1 MLNTEFIPRINKA
14 LPDGCDQINPA
25 ILSDAL
31 DDLGITNQVMSIGM
45 RPLDE
50 SLTLC
55 GRARTGAYMEVPY
68 LEEGINPYRL
78 EIALVD
84 DLRKND
90 VAVLSCGGS
99 SRIAPWGGLLSTA
112 AKARGSV
119 GCVTDGYVRDIM
131 EIRRLEFPVFAGGVA
146 PLDSKGRGQIMST
159 DVPVICD
166 GVRICPGDLVVGNAD
181 GVVVVPQEHELNVM
195 AKTLEKH
202 IGEDNSINELRA
214 GNYLRDV
221 FDKYGIL

>member
-1 MLNTEFIPRINKA
+1 MSAEFFPRINKA
-14 LPDGCDQINPA
+14 LPEGFDQLNPA
-25 ILSDAL
+25 ILSDVL
-31 DDLGITNQVMSIGM
+31 DDLGIENQVMSIGV

-50 SLTLC
+50 SLILC

-84 DLRKND
+84 DLCKND

-112 AKARGSV
+112 AKARGAA
-119 GCVTDGYVRDIM
+119 GCVTDGYVRDTI
-131 EIRRLEFPVFAGGVA
+131 EVRRLKFPVFAGGIA

-166 GVRICPGDLVVGNAD
+166 GVRVSPGDLVVGNAD
-181 GVVVVPQEHELNVM
+181 GVVVVPQEHELDVM
-195 AKTLEKH
+195 AKAFEKH
-202 IGEDNSINELRA
+202 AGEDNSIKELRA
-214 GNYLRDV
+214 GSYLRDV
-221 FDKYGIL
+221 FEKYGIL

>member
-1 MLNTEFIPRINKA
+1 MSTEFISRINKD
-14 LPDGCDQINPA
+14 LPEGCNQLNPA
-25 ILSDAL
+25 ILSDVL

-84 DLRKND
+84 DLCKND

-112 AKARGSV
+112 AKARGAA
-119 GCVTDGYVRDIM
+119 GCVTDGYVRDTI
-131 EIRRLEFPVFAGGVA
+131 EVRRLKFPVFAGGIA

-166 GVRICPGDLVVGNAD
+166 GVRVSPGDLVVGNAD
-181 GVVVVPQEHELNVM
+181 GVVVVPQEHELDVM
-195 AKTLEKH
+195 AKAFEKH
-202 IGEDNSINELRA
+202 AGEDNSIKELRA
-214 GNYLRDV
+214 GSYLRDV

>member
-1 MLNTEFIPRINKA
+1 LSTEFIPRINKA
-14 LPDGCDQINPA
+14 LPEGFDQLNPA
-25 ILSDAL
+25 ILSDVL
-31 DDLGITNQVMSIGM
+31 DDLGIANQVMSIGI

-84 DLRKND
+84 DLCKND

-112 AKARGSV
+112 AKARGAA
-119 GCVTDGYVRDIM
+119 GCVTDGYVRDTI
-131 EIRRLEFPVFAGGVA
+131 EVRRLKFPVFAGGIA

-166 GVRICPGDLVVGNAD
+166 GVRVSPGDLVVGNAD
-181 GVVVVPQEHELNVM
+181 GVVVVPQEHELDVM
-195 AKTLEKH
+195 AKAFEKH
-202 IGEDNSINELRA
+202 AGEDNSIKELRA
-214 GNYLRDV
+214 GSYLRDV
-221 FDKYGIL
+221 FEKYGIL

>member
-1 MLNTEFIPRINKA
+1 MSTEFIQRLNKA
-14 LPDGCDQINPA
+14 LPEGCDQLNPA
-25 ILSDAL
+25 ILSDVL
-31 DDLGITNQVMSIGM
+31 DDLGIANQVMSIGI

-84 DLRKND
+84 DLCKND

-112 AKARGSV
+112 AKARGSA
-119 GCVTDGYVRDIM
+119 GCVTDGYVRDTI
-131 EIRRLEFPVFAGGVA
+131 EVRRLKFPVFAGGVA

-166 GVRICPGDLVVGNAD
+166 GVRVSPGDLVVGNAD
-181 GVVVVPQEHELNVM
+181 GVVVVPQEHELDVM
-195 AKTLEKH
+195 AKAFEKH
-202 IGEDNSINELRA
+202 AGEDNSIKELRA
-214 GNYLRDV
+214 GSYLRDV
-221 FDKYGIL
+221 FEKYGIL

>member
-1 MLNTEFIPRINKA
+1 LSTEFIPRINKDS
-14 LPDGCDQINPA
+14 PEGCNQLNPA
-25 ILSDAL
+25 ILSDVL

-112 AKARGSV
+112 AKARGSA

>member
-1 MLNTEFIPRINKA
+1 LSTEFIPRINKA
-14 LPDGCDQINPA
+14 LPEGFYQLNPA
-25 ILSDAL
+25 ILSDVL
-31 DDLGITNQVMSIGM
+31 DDLGIANQVMSIGI

-112 AKARGSV
+112 AKARGSA

>member
-1 MLNTEFIPRINKA
+1 MSAEFFPRINKA
-14 LPDGCDQINPA
+14 LPEGFDQLNPA
-25 ILSDAL
+25 ILSDVL
-31 DDLGITNQVMSIGM
+31 DDLGIENQVMSIGV

-50 SLTLC
+50 SLILC

-84 DLRKND
+84 DLRQND
-90 VAVLSCGGS
+90 VAILACGGS

-112 AKARGSV
+112 AKARGSA

>member
-1 MLNTEFIPRINKA
+1 MSTEFIQRLNKA
-14 LPDGCDQINPA
+14 LPEGFDQLNPA
-25 ILSDAL
+25 ILSDVL
-31 DDLGITNQVMSIGM
+31 DDLGIENQVMSIGV

-50 SLTLC
+50 SLILC

-84 DLRKND
+84 DLCKND

-112 AKARGSV
+112 AKARGAA
-119 GCVTDGYVRDIM
+119 GCVTDGYVRDTI
-131 EIRRLEFPVFAGGVA
+131 EVRRLKFPVFAGGIA

-166 GVRICPGDLVVGNAD
+166 GVRVSPGDLVVGNAD
-181 GVVVVPQEHELNVM
+181 GVVVVPQEHELDVM
-195 AKTLEKH
+195 AKAFEKH
-202 IGEDNSINELRA
+202 AGEDNSIKELRA
-214 GNYLRDV
+214 GSYLRDV
-221 FDKYGIL
+221 FEKYGIL

>member
-1 MLNTEFIPRINKA
+1 MSTEFIPRINKA
-14 LPDGCDQINPA
+14 LPEGFYQLNPT
-25 ILSDAL
+25 ILSDVL
-31 DDLGITNQVMSIGM
+31 DDLGIANQVMSIGI

-84 DLRKND
+84 DLCKND

-112 AKARGSV
+112 AKARGAA
-119 GCVTDGYVRDIM
+119 GCVTDGYVRDTI
-131 EIRRLEFPVFAGGVA
+131 EVRRLKFPVFAGGIA

-166 GVRICPGDLVVGNAD
+166 GVRVSPGDLVVGNAD
-181 GVVVVPQEHELNVM
+181 GVVVVPQVHELDVM
-195 AKTLEKH
+195 AKAFEKH
-202 IGEDNSINELRA
+202 AGEDNSIKELRA
-214 GNYLRDV
+214 GSYLRDV
-221 FDKYGIL
+221 FEKYGIL

>member
-1 MLNTEFIPRINKA
+1 MSTEFIPRINKD
-14 LPDGCDQINPA
+14 LPEGCNQLNPA
-25 ILSDAL
+25 ILSDVL

>member
-1 MLNTEFIPRINKA
+1 MSTEFIPRINKT
-14 LPDGCDQINPA
+14 LPEGYDQLNPA
-25 ILSDAL
+25 ILSDVL
-31 DDLGITNQVMSIGM
+31 DDLGILNQVMSIGM
-45 RPLDE
+45 RPIDE
-50 SLTLC
+50 SLMLC

-84 DLRKND
+84 DLCKND

-112 AKARGSV
+112 AKARGSA
-119 GCVTDGYVRDIM
+119 GCVTDGYVRDTI
-131 EIRRLEFPVFAGGVA
+131 EVRRLKFPVFAGGVA

-159 DVPVICD
+159 DVPIICD
-166 GVRICPGDLVVGNAD
+166 GVRVSPGDLVVGNAD
-181 GVVVVPQEHELNVM
+181 GVVVVPQEYEFEVM
-195 AKTLEKH
+195 ARAFEKH
-202 IGEDNSINELRA
+202 TSEDNSIKELRA
-214 GNYLRDV
+214 GSYLRDV

>member
-1 MLNTEFIPRINKA
+1 LSSKFIPRINKA
-14 LPDGCDQINPA
+14 LPEGFDQLNSA
-25 ILSDAL
+25 ILSDVL
-31 DDLGITNQVMSIGM
+31 DELGIENQVMSPIM

-50 SLTLC
+50 TLTLC

-84 DLRKND
+84 DLRQND
-90 VAVLSCGGS
+90 VAVLACGGS

-112 AKARGSV
+112 AKARGST
-119 GCVTDGYVRDIM
+119 GCVTDGYVRDTI
-131 EIRRLEFPVFAGGVA
+131 EIRRLEFPVFACGVA

-166 GVRICPGDLVVGNAD
+166 GVKVNPGDLVVGNAD
-181 GVVVVPQEHELNVM
+181 GVVVVPQEHELEVM
-195 AKTLEKH
+195 AKALEK
-202 IGEDNSINELRA
+202 IDGEHNSIKELRA
-214 GNYLRDV
+214 GSYLRDV
-221 FDKYGIL
+221 FEKYGIL

>member
-1 MLNTEFIPRINKA
+1 MSTEFIPRINKD
-14 LPDGCDQINPA
+14 LPEGCNQLNPA
-25 ILSDAL
+25 ILSDVL

-84 DLRKND
+84 DLRQND

>member
-1 MLNTEFIPRINKA
+1 MSAEFIPRINKA
-14 LPDGCDQINPA
+14 LPEGFDQLNPA
-25 ILSDAL
+25 ILFDVL
-31 DDLGITNQVMSIGM
+31 DDLGIENQVMSIGI

-84 DLRKND
+84 DLRQND
-90 VAVLSCGGS
+90 VAILACGGS

-112 AKARGSV
+112 AKARGSA
-119 GCVTDGYVRDIM
+119 GCVTDGYVRDTI
-131 EIRRLEFPVFAGGVA
+131 EIRRLEFPVFACGVA

-166 GVRICPGDLVVGNAD
+166 GVRVSPGDLVVGNAD
-181 GVVVVPQEHELNVM
+181 GVVVVPQEHELEVM
-195 AKTLEKH
+195 AKALEKNA
-202 IGEDNSINELRA
+202 GEHNSIKELRA
-214 GNYLRDV
+214 GSYLRDV

>member
-1 MLNTEFIPRINKA
+1 MSTEFIPRINKT
-14 LPDGCDQINPA
+14 LPEGYDQLNPA
-25 ILSDAL
+25 ILSDVL
-31 DDLGITNQVMSIGM
+31 DDLGILNQVMSIGM
-45 RPLDE
+45 RPIDE
-50 SLTLC
+50 SLILC

-84 DLRKND
+84 DLCKND

-112 AKARGSV
+112 AKARGSA
-119 GCVTDGYVRDIM
+119 GCVTDGYVRDII
-131 EIRRLEFPVFAGGVA
+131 EVRRLGFPVFAGGVA

-166 GVRICPGDLVVGNAD
+166 GVRVCPGDLVVGNAD
-181 GVVVVPQEHELNVM
+181 GVVAVPQEYEVDVM
-195 AKTLEKH
+195 AKAFEKH
-202 IGEDNSINELRA
+202 TGEDNSIKELRE
-214 GNYLRDV
+214 GSYLRDV

>member
-1 MLNTEFIPRINKA
+1 MSTEFIPRINKD
-14 LPDGCDQINPA
+14 LPEGCNQLNPA
-25 ILSDAL
+25 ILSDVL

-84 DLRKND
+84 DLCKND

-112 AKARGSV
+112 AKARGSA

>member
-1 MLNTEFIPRINKA
+1 MSTEFIPRINKD
-14 LPDGCDQINPA
+14 LPEGCNQLNPA
-25 ILSDAL
+25 ILSDVL

-84 DLRKND
+84 DLRQND

-112 AKARGSV
+112 AKARGSA

-166 GVRICPGDLVVGNAD
+166 GVMVSSGDLVVGNAD

>member
-1 MLNTEFIPRINKA
+1 MSAEFIPRINKS
-14 LPDGCDQINPA
+14 LPEGFDQLNPA
-25 ILSDAL
+25 ILSDVL
-31 DDLGITNQVMSIGM
+31 DDLGIENQVMSIGV

-50 SLTLC
+50 SLILC
-55 GRARTGAYMEVPY
+55 GRARTRAYMEVPY

-84 DLRKND
+84 DLCKND

-112 AKARGSV
+112 AKARGAA
-119 GCVTDGYVRDIM
+119 GCVTDGYVRDTI
-131 EIRRLEFPVFAGGVA
+131 EVRRLKFPVFAGGIA

-166 GVRICPGDLVVGNAD
+166 GVRVSPGDLVVGNAD
-181 GVVVVPQEHELNVM
+181 GVVVVPQEHELDVM
-195 AKTLEKH
+195 AKAFEKH
-202 IGEDNSINELRA
+202 AGEDNSIKELRA
-214 GNYLRDV
+214 GSYLRDV
-221 FDKYGIL
+221 FEKYGIL

>member
-1 MLNTEFIPRINKA
+1 LSTEFIPRINKA
-14 LPDGCDQINPA
+14 LPEGFYQLNPA
-25 ILSDAL
+25 ILSDVL
-31 DDLGITNQVMSIGM
+31 DDLGIANQVMSIGI

-84 DLRKND
+84 DLRQND

-112 AKARGSV
+112 AKARGSA
-119 GCVTDGYVRDIM
+119 GCVTDGYV
-131 EIRRLEFPVFAGGVA
+131 
-146 PLDSKGRGQIMST
+146 
-159 DVPVICD
+159 
-166 GVRICPGDLVVGNAD
+166 
-181 GVVVVPQEHELNVM
+181 
-195 AKTLEKH
+195 
-202 IGEDNSINELRA
+202 
-214 GNYLRDV
+214 
-221 FDKYGIL
+221 

>member
-1 MLNTEFIPRINKA
+1 MSTEFIPRINKA
-14 LPDGCDQINPA
+14 LPEGFYQLNPA
-25 ILSDAL
+25 ILSDVL
-31 DDLGITNQVMSIGM
+31 DDLGIANQVMSIGI

-84 DLRKND
+84 DLRQND

-112 AKARGSV
+112 AKARGAA
-119 GCVTDGYVRDIM
+119 GCVTDGYVRDTI
-131 EIRRLEFPVFAGGVA
+131 EVRRLKFPVFAGGIA

-166 GVRICPGDLVVGNAD
+166 GVRVSPGDLVVGNAD
-181 GVVVVPQEHELNVM
+181 GVVVVPQEHELDVM
-195 AKTLEKH
+195 AKAFEKH
-202 IGEDNSINELRA
+202 AGEDNSIKELRA
-214 GNYLRDV
+214 GSYLRDV
-221 FDKYGIL
+221 FEKYGIL

>member
-1 MLNTEFIPRINKA
+1 MNTEFIPRINKT
-14 LPDGCDQINPA
+14 LPEGCDQLNPA
-25 ILSDAL
+25 ILSDVL
-31 DDLGITNQVMSIGM
+31 DDLGIANQVMSIGM
-45 RPLDE
+45 RPIDE
-50 SLTLC
+50 SLMLC

-84 DLRKND
+84 DLRQND

-112 AKARGSV
+112 AKARGSA
-119 GCVTDGYVRDIM
+119 GCVTDGYVRDII
-131 EIRRLEFPVFAGGVA
+131 EIRTLEFPVFACGVA

-166 GVRICPGDLVVGNAD
+166 GVRVNPGDLIVGNAD
-181 GVVVVPQEHELNVM
+181 GVVVVPQEHELEVM
-195 AKTLEKH
+195 AKALEKKA
-202 IGEDNSINELRA
+202 GEHNSIKELRS
-214 GNYLRDV
+214 GIYLRNI
-221 FDKYGIL
+221 FEKYGIL

>member
-1 MLNTEFIPRINKA
+1 LSTEFIPRINKD
-14 LPDGCDQINPA
+14 LPEGCNQLNPA
-25 ILSDAL
+25 ILSDVL

-112 AKARGSV
+112 AKARGSA

>member
-1 MLNTEFIPRINKA
+1 MSTEFIPRVNKT
-14 LPDGCDQINPA
+14 LPEGYDQLNPA
-25 ILSDAL
+25 ILSDVL
-31 DDLGITNQVMSIGM
+31 DDLGILNQVMSIGM
-45 RPLDE
+45 RPIDE
-50 SLTLC
+50 SLILC

-84 DLRKND
+84 DLCKND

-112 AKARGSV
+112 AKARGSA
-119 GCVTDGYVRDIM
+119 GCVTDGYVRDTI
-131 EIRRLEFPVFAGGVA
+131 EVRRLKFPVFAGGVA

-159 DVPVICD
+159 DVPIICD
-166 GVRICPGDLVVGNAD
+166 GVRVSPGDLVVGNAD
-181 GVVVVPQEHELNVM
+181 GVVVVPQEYEFDVM
-195 AKTLEKH
+195 AKAFEKH
-202 IGEDNSINELRA
+202 TGEDNSIKELRA
-214 GNYLRDV
+214 GSYLRDV

>member
-1 MLNTEFIPRINKA
+1 LSTEFIPRINKD
-14 LPDGCDQINPA
+14 LPEGCNQLNPA
-25 ILSDAL
+25 ILSDVL

>member
-1 MLNTEFIPRINKA
+1 MSTEFIPRINKD
-14 LPDGCDQINPA
+14 LPEGCDQLNPA
-25 ILSDAL
+25 ILSDVL

-84 DLRKND
+84 DLRQND

-112 AKARGSV
+112 AKARGSA
-119 GCVTDGYVRDIM
+119 GCVTDGYVRDII
-131 EIRRLEFPVFAGGVA
+131 EVRRLGFPVFAGGVA

-166 GVRICPGDLVVGNAD
+166 GVRVCPGDLVVGNAD
-181 GVVVVPQEHELNVM
+181 GVVAVPQEYEVDVM
-195 AKTLEKH
+195 AKAFEKH
-202 IGEDNSINELRA
+202 TGEDNSIKELRE
-214 GNYLRDV
+214 GSYLRDV

>member
-1 MLNTEFIPRINKA
+1 MSKEFIPRVNKD
-14 LPDGCDQINPA
+14 LPEGCDQLNPA
-25 ILSDAL
+25 ILSDVL
-31 DDLGITNQVMSIGM
+31 DDLGIENQVMSIVM
-45 RPLDE
+45 RPIDD
-50 SLTLC
+50 SFILC

-84 DLRKND
+84 DLRQND

-112 AKARGSV
+112 AKARGST
-119 GCVTDGYVRDIM
+119 GCVTDGYVRDTI
-131 EIRRLEFPVFAGGVA
+131 EIRRLEFPVFAGGIA

-166 GVRICPGDLVVGNAD
+166 GVRVCPGDLVVGNAD
-181 GVVVVPQEHELNVM
+181 GVVVVPQEQELDVM
-195 AKTLEKH
+195 AKAFEKH
-202 IGEDNSINELRA
+202 TGEDNSNKELSA
-214 GNYLRDV
+214 GSYLRDV

>member
-1 MLNTEFIPRINKA
+1 MSTEFIPRINKA
-14 LPDGCDQINPA
+14 LPEGFYQLNPA
-25 ILSDAL
+25 ILSDVL
-31 DDLGITNQVMSIGM
+31 DDLGIANQVMSIGI

-84 DLRKND
+84 DLRQND
-90 VAVLSCGGS
+90 VAILACGGS

-112 AKARGSV
+112 AKARGSA
-119 GCVTDGYVRDIM
+119 GCVTDGYVRDTI
-131 EIRRLEFPVFAGGVA
+131 EVRRLEFPVFAGGVA

-166 GVRICPGDLVVGNAD
+166 GVMVSSGDLVVGNAD
-181 GVVVVPQEHELNVM
+181 GVVVVPQEYELDVM
-195 AKTLEKH
+195 AKAFEKH
-202 IGEDNSINELRA
+202 TGEDNSIKELRA
-214 GNYLRDV
+214 GSYLRDV